1 MNKESDVYKKVIVT
15 VLTSVCFMMC
25 VSCMGTPAAQEA
37 PAVHPVSIEEV
48 SSAVD
53 TVRLTAL
60 IETAGDGSVMLVEN
74 WNSKSRKSYEIVGDM
89 ANTLRSFSGKRV
101 EAEVIFLE
109 KKTWSGSVVVVKV
122 IEIRDN
128 DGISK

>member
-1 MNKESDVYKKVIVT
+1 
-15 VLTSVCFMMC
+15 
-25 VSCMGTPAAQEA
+25 MGTPAAQEA

-128 DGISK
+128 EGISK